1 MSEPEARLFFA
12 DVKSSAVFGT
22 TGPQPQFLLD
32 TPQFKAVVVGLAAG
46 QKIPLHPEGPAMYHF
61 LEGEGFM
68 TVGEEA
74 FPVQPGVTVLAPAG
88 VPRGIQAKTK
98 LILLGARGV

>member
-1 MSEPEARLFFA
+1 MSDRDAMLFFA
-12 DVKSSAVFGT
+12 DVKASAVFGT

-46 QKIPLHPEGPAMYHF
+46 QKIPPHPEGPAMYHF